1 VKKVEDKNGMTV
13 FVKID
18 EYKDIMDLVN
28 LMRSKIQQ
36 ARYVLNRIAELK
48 RQEDD
53 ELEAW
58 SSELDNVEERIDVI
72 DKRLTEPEI

>member
-1 VKKVEDKNGMTV
+1 MDGKKGMTV

-48 RQEDD
+48 KQEDD

-58 SSELDNVEERIDVI
+58 SSELDNVEERIDII